1 MTESNTSAPGTPDID
16 ALLRARYGAAAPA
29 LAEPALRESATLAG
43 LLRHH
48 TVRSFTDAPVS
59 DEAITA
65 MVAAAQSAASSSNLQ
80 LWSVVE
86 VRDAAT
92 RRALVDE
99 VGTSTFVADAPVIL
113 LFIADWARASAI
125 AAAQGAADEAADY
138 LESTLV
144 AFVDAALAAQN
155 AVIAAESLGLGT
167 CYLGSVRNDP
177 ERAAELIGLPARAM
191 VAFGLAVG
199 YPDPTDTAG
208 IKPRLAPRVVHSRER
223 YSPITDADVAAYD
236 AEIAAYH
243 ASQGRPT
250 GWSRAVIRRVKDAA
264 GLNGRDRMRAW
275 LTGRGLPSN

>member
-1 MTESNTSAPGTPDID
+1 VTESTASARGNLDID
-16 ALLRARYGAAAPA
+16 ALLHARYGDAAPA
-29 LAEPALRESATLAG
+29 LTESALRDSATLAG
-43 LLRHH
+43 LLHHH
-48 TVRSFTDAPVS
+48 TVRHFTDAPVS
-59 DEAITA
+59 DQAITA
-65 MVAAAQSAASSSNLQ
+65 MLAAAQSAASSSNLQ

-86 VRDAAT
+86 IRDAAT
-92 RRALVDE
+92 MRALVDE

-125 AAAQGAADEAADY
+125 AAAEGAADEAADY

-155 AVIAAESLGLGT
+155 AVVAAESLGLGT
-167 CYLGSVRNDP
+167 CYLGSVRNNP
-177 ERAAELIGLPARAM
+177 ERAAELIGLPDRAM

-208 IKPRLAPRVVHSRER
+208 IKPRLAPSVVHSRER
-223 YSPITDADVAAYD
+223 YCPITDADVAAYD

-275 LTGRGLPSN
+275 LTGRGMPSN

>member
-1 MTESNTSAPGTPDID
+1 MTESTASSPDLD
-16 ALLRARYGAAAPA
+16 ALLHARYGAAAPA
-29 LAEPALRESATLAG
+29 LTEPALRESATLAA

-59 DEAITA
+59 DEVITA
-65 MVAAAQSAASSSNLQ
+65 MVVAAQSAASSSNLQ

-86 VRDAAT
+86 VRDAGT

-113 LFIADWARASAI
+113 LFIADWSRASAI
-125 AAAQGAADEAADY
+125 AAAQGASDAAADY
-138 LESTLV
+138 MESTLV

-155 AVIAAESLGLGT
+155 AVVAAESLGLGT
-167 CYLGSVRNDP
+167 CYLGSVRNNP
-177 ERAAELIGLPARAM
+177 ECAAELIGLPDRAM
-191 VAFGLAVG
+191 VTFGLAVG
-199 YPDPTDTAG
+199 YPDPADTAG
-208 IKPRLAPRVVHSRER
+208 IKPRLAPIVHSRER
-223 YSPITDADVAAYD
+223 YTAITDADVAAYD
-236 AEIAAYH
+236 TEIAAYH
-243 ASQGRPT
+243 ASQGRAT

>member
-1 MTESNTSAPGTPDID
+1 MTESTPAAGIPDLD
-16 ALLRARYGAAAPA
+16 ALLHARYGAAAPA
-29 LAEPALRESATLAG
+29 LTEPALRESATLAA

-59 DEAITA
+59 DEVITA
-65 MVAAAQSAASSSNLQ
+65 MVVAAQSAASSSNLQ

-99 VGTSTFVADAPVIL
+99 VGASTFVADAPVIL

-125 AAAQGAADEAADY
+125 AAAEGAADEAADY

-155 AVIAAESLGLGT
+155 AVVAAESFGLGT
-167 CYLGSVRNDP
+167 CYLGSVRNNP
-177 ERAAELIGLPARAM
+177 ERAAELIGLPSRAM

-199 YPDPTDTAG
+199 HRDPTDTAG
-208 IKPRLAPRVVHSRER
+208 IKPRLAPGVVHSRER
-223 YSPITDADVAAYD
+223 YIPITDADVAAYD
-236 AEIAAYH
+236 TEIAAYH